1 MNSTTHETD
10 TSHPAIR
17 YMVNNKSFRKNST
30 EIVRLCL
37 KEFGNIEVA
46 LKHVNIYISLV
57 EDWFKKDWEK
67 CELKDRLKMKMVLEG
82 LTARWFF
89 EKIRKDNPDYDH
101 IFQYA

>member
-37 KEFGNIEVA
+37 KEFGNIEVTLMHVQKYLTFVDNW
-46 LKHVNIYISLV
+46 LK
-57 EDWFKKDWEK
+57 EDWNKCDFKCKE
-67 CELKDRLKMKMVLEG
+67 EVLEA
-82 LTARWFF
+82 LTARWFLT
-89 EKIRKDNPDYDH
+89 KLRKDNPDYDH
-101 IFQYA
+101 TFQYD